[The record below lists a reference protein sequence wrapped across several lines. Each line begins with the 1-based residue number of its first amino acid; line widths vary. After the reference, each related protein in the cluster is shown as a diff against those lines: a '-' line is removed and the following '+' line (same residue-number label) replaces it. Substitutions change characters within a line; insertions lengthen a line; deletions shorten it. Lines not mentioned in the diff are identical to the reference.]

1 MIEIKT
7 PSRIC
12 LFGEHQDYLGLN
24 VIASAIDLH
33 FKAKAEKRNDS
44 LVNIKIR
51 DKSISE
57 LGEENL
63 SNLYE
68 SYEIDLNS
76 PIIYENKRDYFKSA
90 INVLRKN
97 GIEPVGCNIILDS
110 TIPIGK
116 GMCSSTTMVLAYISA
131 LTAVVRPEL
140 LSNKKLMAD
149 LAWKAEVEE
158 FSEPG
163 GKMDHYASAF
173 GGLVSIDFSKEEAV
187 PEKLDANLSGVFI
200 LIDSKE
206 QKDTIKVLSDSKYPT
221 LEALRYLKQYG
232 INSIRDFVED
242 KNAARYLNKLDEFHL
257 NRVVGNINNYVLYL
271 EAYNMFKSGNIDDE
285 KLGYLLNEHQTNLR
299 EKLRISTAKIDMLLK
314 LAIKNGAYGGK
325 FNGSGGGGCMYVY
338 SARDK
343 ANDIVEAVK
352 KAGYPVAILNQSAGL
367 TFTNSEEN

>member
-1 MIEIKT
+1 MTEIKT

-33 FKAKAEKRNDS
+33 FKAKVEKRNDS
-44 LVNIKIR
+44 LVSLKIR

-57 LGEENL
+57 LGEENK
-63 SNLYE
+63 NGLYE
-68 SYEIDLNS
+68 SFEINLEA

-90 INVLRKN
+90 VNVLRKS
-97 GIEPVGCNIILDS
+97 GIEPVGCNIVMDS

-116 GMCSSTTMVLAYISA
+116 GMCSSTTMVLSYISA
-131 LTAVVRPEL
+131 LTAMIRPEL
-140 LSNKKLMAD
+140 LSDKKLMAD

-163 GKMDHYASAF
+163 GKMDQYASSF
-173 GGLVSIDFSKEEAV
+173 GGLVNIDFSAEEAV
-187 PEKLDANLSGVFI
+187 PEKLEAKLDGVFI

-221 LEALRYLKQYG
+221 IEALRYLSQYG

-242 KNAARYLNKLDEFHL
+242 KNASRYLAKLDEFHL

-271 EAYNMFKSGNIDDE
+271 EAYKMFKSGIVDDE
-285 KLGYLLNEHQTNLR
+285 KLGFLLNEHQANLR
-299 EKLRISTAKIDMLLK
+299 DKLRISTAKIDMLLK

-325 FNGSGGGGCMYVY
+325 FNGSGGGGCLYVY
-338 SARDK
+338 SAKDRADEVVS
-343 ANDIVEAVK
+343 AISR
-352 KAGYPVAILNQSAGL
+352 AGYPAAVLNQSEGL
-367 TFTNSEEN
+367 TVNFTEE